1 MITIPEAIEAIRAG
15 EMIVITDDQHREN
28 EGDLV
33 MAAAKITPEAVNF
46 MATHGRGLI
55 CVPVTAE
62 RARGLGLSEQASGG
76 GDRFSTAFT
85 ESLDAKNGISTG
97 ISAADR
103 ARTIALLADP
113 AVSRAEFVS
122 PGHVF
127 PLVARAGGVLSRPGH
142 TEAAVDLARLA
153 GLEPAGAICEIMN
166 DDGSMARVPDLAGY
180 CQRHKLKWITIADL
194 IRYRQAHENTL
205 EKSGSV
211 PMPSSRTERPF
222 ELHAYLS
229 THDQKEHV
237 ALTFGEVRDL
247 PDVLVRV
254 HSECLTGDV
263 FHSARCDCGE
273 QLDYALEQIV
283 AAGAGVLVYL
293 RQEGRGIGLI
303 NKIKAYTL
311 QDQGLDTV
319 EANERLGFAPDLR
332 DYSAAAQILIELGV
346 ESVRLMTN
354 NPDKIQGL
362 REFGITVSERVP
374 IVITPG
380 VENKDYLQTKK
391 DRLGHML

>member
-1 MITIPEAIEAIRAG
+1 MLFR
-15 EMIVITDDQHREN
+15 
-28 EGDLV
+28 
-33 MAAAKITPEAVNF
+33 
-46 MATHGRGLI
+46 
-55 CVPVTAE
+55 
-62 RARGLGLSEQASGG
+62 
-76 GDRFSTAFT
+76 
-85 ESLDAKNGISTG
+85 
-97 ISAADR
+97 
-103 ARTIALLADP
+103 
-113 AVSRAEFVS
+113 
-122 PGHVF
+122 
-127 PLVARAGGVLSRPGH
+127 
-142 TEAAVDLARLA
+142 
-153 GLEPAGAICEIMN
+153 
-166 DDGSMARVPDLAGY
+166 
-180 CQRHKLKWITIADL
+180 
-194 IRYRQAHENTL
+194 
-205 EKSGSV
+205 
-211 PMPSSRTERPF
+211 
-222 ELHAYLS
+222 
-229 THDQKEHV
+229 
-237 ALTFGEVRDL
+237 
-247 PDVLVRV
+247 
-254 HSECLTGDV
+254 
-263 FHSARCDCGE
+263 SARCDCGE